1 MIKRLATFFIITTLL
16 LGAQTAHAA
25 SDDLVEGMFQKL
37 GRGVVDAF
45 TGWIEFPAQIVKG
58 YREGLTGDGQK
69 KTFGAVVGIFKGISH
84 SFGRTSSG
92 ISEILTF
99 WAANPD
105 DNEGVGIPLDADHA
119 WQRGV
124 PHDYLYPTFTEG
136 TFEPMGKKFM
146 RGLGNVFLGG
156 VEIPGQM
163 LKETQKGALDLGFI
177 KGMWY
182 WFSRTAEGFSDMFTA
197 FSPNHVDEKGI
208 AFEEEWPWD
217 ALSQTTSDFN
227 RY

>member
-1 MIKRLATFFIITTLL
+1 MKKSLFICLIICVLFL
-16 LGAQTAHAA
+16 CVPAAHAA
-25 SDDLVEGMFQKL
+25 SNDLLDGMFQKL
-37 GRGVVDAF
+37 GRGVVDTL

-58 YREGLTGDGQK
+58 YRDGLTGDGQK
-69 KTFGAVVGIFKGISH
+69 KTLGAIAGIFKGMSH

-92 ISEILTF
+92 FSDILTF
-99 WAANPD
+99 WAANSE
-105 DNEGVGIPLDADHA
+105 DNEGVGIPLDADYA

-136 TFEPMGKKFM
+136 TFEPMGKKFI
-146 RGLGNVFLGG
+146 RGLGNAFLGW

-163 LKETQKGALDLGFI
+163 LKETQKGALDLGFV

-182 WFSRTAEGFSDMFTA
+182 WFSRTADGFSDMFTA

-217 ALSQTTSDFN
+217 AFSQTTSDFSL
-227 RY
+227 Y